1 MLKGAALGVAPFH
14 VRILRQARENHRSML
29 TVFDLAALLLVLA
42 ALFSYFNKRY
52 LGLPSNAGLL
62 ILALVTSLALM
73 GLSWAFPSLGFP
85 ATIRNTVA
93 EIDFNE
99 TLMDGMLG
107 FLLFAGA
114 LHVDWEALKSRALS
128 VGLMAT
134 FGVMIS
140 TAICGTGFYYLAQ
153 WVGLP
158 IGFAWALVFGALI
171 SPTDPVAV
179 LATLKNISGVPKR
192 LEIDMAGESLF
203 NDGVG
208 VVVFAILVGVATGS
222 SGEHLTASIALEH
235 FVVEAFGGAIFG
247 GITGYLAYRMMLK
260 IDDYPV
266 EVLISLALVMG
277 TYAAAHQ
284 MGLSGPIAVVVAG
297 LLIGDRG
304 VTYAMSD
311 LTQRYLHGFWTLI
324 DDILNAV
331 LFMLIG
337 LELLV
342 IDFSWQTGAL
352 AAFAIPLVLTGRFF
366 AVYLPFQIVRLR
378 EKFSRGIVAVLTWGG
393 VRGGISVGLA
403 LSLPDG
409 PQRDLIVSATYA
421 VVIFSV
427 LVQGLTLE
435 RLVKR
440 VVRPDGGDPSREEVA
455 AQRNEASEAVTSG
468 G

>member
-1 MLKGAALGVAPFH
+1 MTL
-14 VRILRQARENHRSML
+14 
-29 TVFDLAALLLVLA
+29 FDLAALLLVLA
-42 ALFSYFNKRY
+42 ALFGYFNKRH

-62 ILALVTSLALM
+62 ILALISSLVLM
-73 GLSWAFPSLGFP
+73 ALSWAFPGLGFP
-85 ATIRNTVA
+85 TTIRDTVA
-93 EIDFNE
+93 GIDFNE
-99 TLMDGMLG
+99 TLMEGMLG

-134 FGVMIS
+134 FGVLIS
-140 TAICGTGFYYLAQ
+140 TAICGTGFYYLAAS
-153 WVGLP
+153 VGAP
-158 IGFAWALVFGALI
+158 VDFAWALVFGALI

-179 LATLKNISGVPKR
+179 LATLKTISGVPKR

-208 VVVFAILVGVATGS
+208 VVVFTILVGVATGS
-222 SGEHLTASIALEH
+222 SGEHLTVSLAVQH

-304 VTYAMSD
+304 VAYAMSD

-342 IDFSWQTGAL
+342 VDFTWQTAAL
-352 AAFAIPLVLTGRFF
+352 AALAIPLVLTARFF

-378 EKFSRGIVAVLTWGG
+378 ERFSRGIVAVLTWGG
-393 VRGGISVGLA
+393 VRGGISVALA
-403 LSLPDG
+403 LSLPEG
-409 PQRDLIVSATYA
+409 PQRDLIVTGTYA

-435 RLVKR
+435 TLVKR
-440 VVRPDGGDPSREEVA
+440 VVRPEEGDPSREEVA
-455 AQRNEASEAVTSG
+455 AAASGETASSKG
-468 G
+468 

>member
-1 MLKGAALGVAPFH
+1 MLSL
-14 VRILRQARENHRSML
+14 
-29 TVFDLAALLLVLA
+29 FDLAALLLVAA
-42 ALFSYFNKRY
+42 ALFGYFNKRY
-52 LGLPSNAGLL
+52 LHLPSNAGLL
-62 ILALVTSLALM
+62 ILALVASLLLMALS
-73 GLSWAFPSLGFP
+73 LAFPSLGFP
-85 ATIRNTVA
+85 SAIRDTVA
-93 EIDFNE
+93 GIDFNE
-99 TLMDGMLG
+99 TLMEGMLG

-114 LHVDWEALKSRALS
+114 LHVDWDALKARSLS

-134 FGVMIS
+134 LGVVIS
-140 TAICGTGFYYLAQ
+140 TAICGTGFYYLAAA
-153 WVGLP
+153 VGLP
-158 IGFAWALVFGALI
+158 IDFIWALVFGALI

-179 LATLKNISGVPKR
+179 LATLKTISGVPKR

-208 VVVFAILVGVATGS
+208 VVVFTILVGLAAGT
-222 SGEHLTASIALEH
+222 SGEHLTFSLAIEH
-235 FVVEAFGGAIFG
+235 FVVEAFGGAVFG
-247 GITGYLAYRMMLK
+247 ALTGYFAYRMMLK

-284 MGLSGPIAVVVAG
+284 LGLSGPIAVVVAG

-342 IDFSWQTGAL
+342 VDFTWQTAAL
-352 AAFAIPLVLTGRFF
+352 AGLAIPLVLSGRFF

-378 EKFSRGIVAVLTWGG
+378 ERFSRGIVAVLTWGG
-393 VRGGISVGLA
+393 VRGGISVALA
-403 LSLPDG
+403 LSLPTG
-409 PQRDLIVSATYA
+409 PERDLIVTATYA

-440 VVRPDGGDPSREEVA
+440 VVRPEAGDPSREEIA
-455 AQRNEASEAVTSG
+455 ANKAVSGEGASTAKG
-468 G
+468 

>member
-1 MLKGAALGVAPFH
+1 MLSL
-14 VRILRQARENHRSML
+14 
-29 TVFDLAALLLVLA
+29 FDLAALLLVLA
-42 ALFSYFNKRY
+42 ALFGYFNKRH
-52 LGLPSNAGLL
+52 LDLPSNAGLL
-62 ILALVTSLALM
+62 ILALVASLLLIT
-73 GLSWAFPSLGFP
+73 LSTAFPTLEFP
-85 ATIRNTVA
+85 AAIRETVA
-93 EIDFNE
+93 GIDFNE
-99 TLMDGMLG
+99 TLMEGMLG

-114 LHVDWEALKSRALS
+114 LHVDWEALKSRALF

-134 FGVMIS
+134 FGVLIS
-140 TAICGTGFYYLAQ
+140 TAVCGTGFYYLAA
-153 WVGLP
+153 WVGAP
-158 IGFAWALVFGALI
+158 VSFTWALVFGALI

-179 LATLKNISGVPKR
+179 LATLKTIRGVPKR

-208 VVVFAILVGVATGS
+208 VVVFTILLGLATGS
-222 SGEHLTASIALEH
+222 SGEHLTFSLAIEH
-235 FVVEAFGGAIFG
+235 FAVEAFGGAIFG
-247 GITGYLAYRMMLK
+247 AVTGYVAYRMMLK

-277 TYAAAHQ
+277 TYAAAYAL
-284 MGLSGPIAVVVAG
+284 GLSGPIAVVVAG

-342 IDFSWQTGAL
+342 VDFTWQTAAL
-352 AAFAIPLVLTGRFF
+352 AALAIPLVLIGRFF

-378 EKFSRGIVAVLTWGG
+378 ERFSRGIVAVLTWGG
-393 VRGGISVGLA
+393 VRGGISVALA
-403 LSLPDG
+403 LSLPEG
-409 PQRDLIVSATYA
+409 PQRDLIVTATYA

-435 RLVKR
+435 TLVKR
-440 VVRPDGGDPSREEVA
+440 VVRPEHGDPSREEVA
-455 AQRNEASEAVTSG
+455 EKQKGENVAAAKG
-468 G
+468 